1 MKDADSLVAVLNT
14 TGTTDLTAVGTL
26 GVSGSATG
34 DLTTTAAGT
43 SFGATTV
50 GGNLG
55 VTASGAVAD
64 TGKLD
69 ITGTTGITA
78 TGQTVTLD
86 DSTNEF
92 GGTVTV
98 AAGATTL
105 KDADSLVAV
114 LNTREQPTLL
124 QLEPWEY
131 RPVILPAGTSFGAT
145 TVGGNLGVTGGA
157 VADRKIRYYR
167 QASLQLVKR

>member
-1 MKDADSLVAVLNT
+1 MEPWEYPAVRN
-14 TGTTDLTAVGTL
+14 
-26 GVSGSATG
+26 G

-55 VTASGAVAD
+55 VTASGVVAD
-64 TGKLD
+64 TGKLE

-92 GGTVTV
+92 GGTVTAV
-98 AAGATTL
+98 AGATTL

-114 LNTREQPTLL
+114 LNTTGTTDLTAVGT
-124 QLEPWEY
+124 WEY
-131 RPVILPAGTSFGAT
+131 PAVLPVILQP
-145 TVGGNLGVTGGA
+145 
-157 VADRKIRYYR
+157 
-167 QASLQLVKR
+167 LQQERALEQQP